1 MSISNFYRVDNTDQ
15 DIMRIMVT
23 KWSTSAYTTWI
34 KMNEEYGENAF
45 SYKNIGKRFVRLAE
59 NNVIEEIKL
68 ENVENLHGRKDYKVT
83 MKGMEQL
90 IPYIMTHPEDVRTIN
105 GYISK
110 FNLDKRLLLK
120 LLIDKF
126 HSGLD
131 SLYVILLTTLVP
143 KIDDSIWT
151 YDVVESMNQL
161 LRNIKRLKEAY
172 PSPSTRPI
180 FRKEGEEPID
190 LRKLTTGSAH
200 EGNKTV
206 ENKKE
211 SNSGFRRTIK
221 NTSGRKK
228 KPT

>member
-1 MSISNFYRVDNTDQ
+1 
-15 DIMRIMVT
+15 MVT

-34 KMNEEYGENAF
+34 KMNEEYGTDAF

-59 NNVIEEIKL
+59 NSIIEETKL

-105 GYISK
+105 GYIKK
-110 FNLDKRLLLK
+110 FDLDKRLLLE

-131 SLYVILLTTLVP
+131 TLYVILLTVLTP

-151 YDVVESMNQL
+151 YEVAESMNQL
-161 LRNIKRLKEAY
+161 LRNIKRLNEAY
-172 PSPSTRPI
+172 PKSSTKPI

-190 LRKLTTGSAH
+190 LRKLTTGSVR
-200 EGNKTV
+200 ELNKAI
-206 ENKKE
+206 EDKKE
-211 SNSGFRRTIK
+211 SNSGFQMMVKHKSRK
-221 NTSGRKK
+221 KK

>member
-1 MSISNFYRVDNTDQ
+1 
-15 DIMRIMVT
+15 
-23 KWSTSAYTTWI
+23 
-34 KMNEEYGENAF
+34 MNEEYGKDAF

-59 NNVIEEIKL
+59 NSIIEETML

-105 GYISK
+105 GYIK
-110 FNLDKRLLLK
+110 EFNLDKRLLLE

-131 SLYVILLTTLVP
+131 TLYVILLTTLTP

-161 LRNIKRLKEAY
+161 LSNIKKLKEAY
-172 PSPSTRPI
+172 PKSSTKPI

-190 LRKLTTGSAH
+190 LRELTAGSAH
-200 EGNKTV
+200 EVNKV
-206 ENKKE
+206 IEEKKE
-211 SNSGFRRTIK
+211 GSSSFRRIVK
-221 NTSGRKK
+221 HKSGRRKNR
-228 KPT
+228 PSPS